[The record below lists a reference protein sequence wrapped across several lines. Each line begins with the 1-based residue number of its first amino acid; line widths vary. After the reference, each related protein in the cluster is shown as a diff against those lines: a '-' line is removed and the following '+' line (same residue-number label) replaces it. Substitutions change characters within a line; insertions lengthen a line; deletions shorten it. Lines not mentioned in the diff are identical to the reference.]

1 MNGIDF
7 IPVKPM
13 MARCQKVLPLVY
25 DDSLSYYEV
34 LCKVQK
40 KTNDLIHNVNEFFE
54 WATQHES
61 DYDALVQRVGRVEN
75 EIDTFEYQIQLE
87 FAQLK
92 EEQQEAFDE
101 QTRKLD
107 AKLIEFKAEI
117 DRTLTDLR
125 NQFTLL
131 KRQVEQDI
139 SQMKVE
145 IAREMARLNNLI
157 DANNQY
163 IFEYVATTLQEFIDN
178 FPEMADVPVYNPIRG
193 GTTTLQRCINDLYSV
208 ACVNGITCIQFD
220 TLGKTAEEFDALGIT
235 AQDFDQQS
243 YILLGYPDERW
254 YMLSPFTGQWTL
266 VKNVVMDLA
275 HFHMT
280 GLTATEYDGLDITAD
295 EWDDWNDTHTGGQ
308 ELTAFNYDW
317 FGKDILTA

>member
-1 MNGIDF
+1 MLGINY
-7 IPVKPM
+7 IPVKPLH
-13 MARCQKVLPLVY
+13 AGCQKVLPTVY

-34 LCKVQK
+34 LSKVQHML
-40 KTNDLIHNVNEFFE
+40 NDLNHNVEEFFK
-54 WATQHES
+54 WAEQHEK
-61 DYDALVQRVGRVEN
+61 DYDSLVQRVGRVEN

-101 QTRKLD
+101 QTRMLNQKLV
-107 AKLIEFKAEI
+107 EFKAEI
-117 DRTLTDLR
+117 DRTLADLR
-125 NQFTLL
+125 NQFALL
-131 KRQVEQDI
+131 KREVQQNIAE
-139 SQMKVE
+139 MKVE
-145 IAREMARLNNLI
+145 IAREIAKLENLI

-163 IFEYVATTLQEFIDN
+163 IFEYVHTTLQDFIDH
-178 FPEMADVPVYNPIRG
+178 FPELANVPVYNPVRG

-208 ACVNGITCIQFD
+208 ACVNGITCTQFD
-220 TLGKTAEEFDALGIT
+220 TLGKTAAEFDALGIT

-254 YMLSPFTGQWTL
+254 YMLSPFTGEWTL
-266 VKNVVMDLA
+266 VQDVVMDLA

-280 GLTATEYDGLDITAD
+280 GLTAEEYDGLDMTANAF
-295 EWDDWNDTHTGGQ
+295 DDWNDTHTGG
-308 ELTAFNYDW
+308 EAITAFNFDW

>member
-61 DYDALVQRVGRVEN
+61 DYNALVQRVGRVEN
-75 EIDTFEYQIQLE
+75 VINTFEYEIQLE

-107 AKLIEFKAEI
+107 AKLVEFKVEI

-125 NQFTLL
+125 NQFNLL
-131 KRQVEQDI
+131 KRQVQQDI
-139 SQMKVE
+139 SEMKVE
-145 IAREMARLNNLI
+145 VAREMARLSNLI

-163 IFEYVATTLQEFIDN
+163 IFEYVDTTLQTFIDN
-178 FPEMADVPVYNPIRG
+178 FPEIADTPVYNPTRG
-193 GTTTLQRCINDLYSV
+193 ETTSLQVCINDLYSL
-208 ACVNGITCIQFD
+208 ACINGITAIEFD
-220 TLGKTAEEFDALGIT
+220 SIGITAEEFDALGLT
-235 AQDFDQQS
+235 AQEFDRDG
-243 YILLGYPDERW
+243 YEKLGYPDERY
-254 YMLSPFTGQWTL
+254 YMRSPFTGEWTL
-266 VKNVVMDLA
+266 VQNVVMELA

-280 GLTATEYDGLDITAD
+280 GLTAEEYDDLSLTAD
-295 EWDDWNDTHTGGQ
+295 DWDEWNETHTGGQ

>member
-61 DYDALVQRVGRVEN
+61 DYDALVKRVARVEN

-92 EEQQEAFDE
+92 EEQKEAFDE
-101 QTRKLD
+101 QTRMLNQKLV
-107 AKLIEFKAEI
+107 EFKAEI
-117 DRTLTDLR
+117 DRTLADLR

-131 KRQVEQDI
+131 KRSVEQDI
-139 SQMKVE
+139 AQMKVE
-145 IAREMARLNNLI
+145 IAREMARLSNLI

-163 IFEYVATTLQEFIDN
+163 IFKYVETTLQEFIDN
-178 FPEMADVPVYNPIRG
+178 FPEMADVPVYNPVRG

-208 ACVNGITCIQFD
+208 ACVNGITCTQFD
-220 TLGKTAEEFDALGIT
+220 TLGITASEFDALGLT
-235 AQDFDQQS
+235 AQEFDQEG
-243 YILLGYPDERW
+243 YVKLGYPDERW
-254 YMLSPFTGQWTL
+254 YMLSPFTGEYTL
-266 VKNVVMDLA
+266 VQNVVMDLA

-280 GLTATEYDGLDITAD
+280 GLTAEEFDDLGYDCDAFDATNI
-295 EWDDWNDTHTGGQ
+295 
-308 ELTAFNYDW
+308 TAFNFDW

>member
-61 DYDALVQRVGRVEN
+61 DYDALVKRVARVEN

-92 EEQQEAFDE
+92 EEQKEAFDE
-101 QTRKLD
+101 QTRMLNQ
-107 AKLIEFKAEI
+107 KLIEFKAEI
-117 DRTLTDLR
+117 DRTLADLR

-131 KRQVEQDI
+131 KRSVEQDI
-139 SQMKVE
+139 AQMKVE

-157 DANNQY
+157 DANNEY
-163 IFEYVATTLQEFIDN
+163 IFKYVETTLQEFIDH
-178 FPEMADVPVYNPIRG
+178 FPELADVPVYNPVRG

-208 ACVNGITCIQFD
+208 ACVNGITCTQFD
-220 TLGKTAEEFDALGIT
+220 TLGITASEFDALGLS
-235 AQDFDQQS
+235 AQEFDQEG
-243 YILLGYPDERW
+243 YIKLGYPDERW
-254 YMLSPFTGQWTL
+254 YMLSPFTGEYTL
-266 VKNVVMDLA
+266 VQNVVMDLA

-280 GLTATEYDGLDITAD
+280 GLTAEEFDDLGLTADGWD
-295 EWDDWNDTHTGGQ
+295 EWDDTHTGGQ